1 MPIEKKFMTD
11 MSLDDVK
18 RNCRRS
24 LQLVPHR
31 HRKGRCIM
39 TELQKFIAKCEAN
52 SVPDSQ
58 INFDDVPE
66 VTEEDF
72 ARGHFKYMRESDV
85 SQLIAECE
93 KNAVPDEL
101 IDTSEIPEITSLDG
115 FYKVYKM
122 Y

>member
-1 MPIEKKFMTD
+1 MTD

-31 HRKGRCIM
+31 HRKGNCI
-39 TELQKFIAKCEAN
+39 
-52 SVPDSQ
+52 V
-58 INFDDVPE
+58 
-66 VTEEDF
+66 
-72 ARGHFKYMRESDV
+72 RESDV

-115 FYKVYKM
+115 FYFGNMKGQI
-122 Y
+122 